1 MLNRNKYVVDGHHRL
16 LASKKIGLKDIPSK
30 QVELPYSGCK
40 TINDLLWYD

>member
-30 QVELPYSGCK
+30 QVELPYSGYK